1 MKRYLIISSNITYF
15 KFWFLKKKKKLFYC
29 SKMFSSA
36 FKWFLKII
44 FLLTLLWYILY
55 YIKYQVYFCN
65 LYAKNNF
72 LFYNNLINFFLN
84 NCFIESMLLIIKT
97 EVCNSDLFDYLDPER
112 DGNLKTDFRIVDQ
125 VFCYSL
131 KICNTFLTLKNI

>member
-1 MKRYLIISSNITYF
+1 
-15 KFWFLKKKKKLFYC
+15 
-29 SKMFSSA
+29 
-36 FKWFLKII
+36 
-44 FLLTLLWYILY
+44 
-55 YIKYQVYFCN
+55 
-65 LYAKNNF
+65 
-72 LFYNNLINFFLN
+72 
-84 NCFIESMLLIIKT
+84 MLLIIKT

>member
-1 MKRYLIISSNITYF
+1 
-15 KFWFLKKKKKLFYC
+15 
-29 SKMFSSA
+29 MFSSA